1 MYYLQYGNKCFLI
14 QNEQRNLWLKIL
26 FNSRLNIC
34 SEFFYWILL
43 IIFKSNSVKL
53 HVLFW
58 FSIIQGRNIRMWS
71 TRIPSR
77 KS

>member
-34 SEFFYWILL
+34 SEFFY
-43 IIFKSNSVKL
+43 
-53 HVLFW
+53 
-58 FSIIQGRNIRMWS
+58 
-71 TRIPSR
+71 
-77 KS
+77 